1 MIPLE
6 ENPMALNLL
15 PIKREFLK
23 KQLLRESTM
32 VAIDSMAVLEEFER
46 FEEIGAGENN
56 GNQG

>member
-1 MIPLE
+1 
-6 ENPMALNLL
+6 MALNLL